1 MLELCSCV
9 CVCVTF
15 VLALNA
21 RYGIWLILFHMLT
34 AIHPC
39 TIFIQNLQR
48 NWKCDNGF
56 SVIWMLFLVCAP
68 LKRKMMSIYLCDQH
82 HHFKCITCKYEYHI
96 VRHFVPYNNIEW
108 RAQENIDDKI
118 FWRWWKTVS
127 AMFLRCR
134 QFNSNN
140 HEMEWNDY
148 TSENFL
154 HHRKVFIHFELMTLE
169 N

>member
-15 VLALNA
+15 VLTLNA

-82 HHFKCITCKYEYHI
+82 HHFKCITCKYEYHTWGI
-96 VRHFVPYNNIEW
+96 LYHTITSNDEHK
-108 RAQENIDDKI
+108 KI
-118 FWRWWKTVS
+118 LMIKSFGVDERLWALCFWDAV
-127 AMFLRCR
+127 
-134 QFNSNN
+134 NSIQII
-140 HEMEWNDY
+140 MEWNDY